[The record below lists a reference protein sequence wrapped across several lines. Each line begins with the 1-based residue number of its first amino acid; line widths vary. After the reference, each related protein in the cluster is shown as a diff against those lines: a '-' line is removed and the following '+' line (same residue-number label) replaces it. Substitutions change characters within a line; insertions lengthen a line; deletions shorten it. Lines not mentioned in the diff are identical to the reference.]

1 MRLEDLLSDIIQRVS
16 GASRLC
22 ILADFPGKVARA
34 SEWKPCPSRLT
45 LPNCDFL
52 LCIFQL
58 YLGFQLEPN
67 YPLTC
72 VTFSDKN
79 TDRAECLVLVF
90 SFSKN
95 LRDAI
100 KILWSFGQV
109 IQEHP
114 AGERPLFYLFIG
126 RNLDDPMALCF
137 LGPFQE
143 DPKLHRFL
151 DRAPPPSQ
159 RKINEKKIFSIHEVR
174 HQHMPY
180 VPETPRGR
188 PHPPVRHLF

>member
-1 MRLEDLLSDIIQRVS
+1 M
-16 GASRLC
+16 
-22 ILADFPGKVARA
+22 
-34 SEWKPCPSRLT
+34 
-45 LPNCDFL
+45 
-52 LCIFQL
+52 
-58 YLGFQLEPN
+58 
-67 YPLTC
+67 
-72 VTFSDKN
+72 
-79 TDRAECLVLVF
+79 LVF

-180 VPETPRGR
+180 VPETPPRQTPPTCSASILMSCSWPR
-188 PHPPVRHLF
+188 PWDQAVCGTSRLPTE